1 MLEEGG
7 YLTSEEVDGK
17 RFIRLQRVADLS
29 DRNQQSDSRNTYD
42 SFVESKL

>member
-17 RFIRLQRVADLS
+17 RVYTI
-29 DRNQQSDSRNTYD
+29 T
-42 SFVESKL
+42 ESGRQAIATSNLIQETPTVLWESLLN

>member
-17 RFIRLQRVADLS
+17 RVYTIY
-29 DRNQQSDSRNTYD
+29 DRHDWNAFSHC
-42 SFVESKL
+42 